1 MASNAF
7 AGVGTVFQR
16 WSGQDWETIAE
27 IRAVT
32 GPSASRDVI
41 DVTSLDT
48 EEGSKEFITGFRQG
62 GEVTLAMNFTR
73 GTYELMKED
82 FEAQDEKDYA
92 IAFDDVDNSYLQFYG
107 LVSKLPVA
115 VESDDKVTANI
126 TITIT
131 GLLEFGTGEVSEGVS
146 YEVPSEDE
154 PIPPSSED
162 LALYLVLADN
172 GDQVIDDDGNR
183 VVHYM

>member
-1 MASNAF
+1 M
-7 AGVGTVFQR
+7 
-16 WSGQDWETIAE
+16 
-27 IRAVT
+27 
-32 GPSASRDVI
+32 
-41 DVTSLDT
+41 
-48 EEGSKEFITGFRQG
+48 
-62 GEVTLAMNFTR
+62 
-73 GTYELMKED
+73 
-82 FEAQDEKDYA
+82 
-92 IAFDDVDNSYLQFYG
+92 
-107 LVSKLPVA
+107 VSKLPVA